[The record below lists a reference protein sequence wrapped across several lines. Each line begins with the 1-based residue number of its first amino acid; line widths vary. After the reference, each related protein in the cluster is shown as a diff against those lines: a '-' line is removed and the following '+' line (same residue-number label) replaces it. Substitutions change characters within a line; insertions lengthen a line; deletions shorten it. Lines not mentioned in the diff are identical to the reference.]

1 MKISF
6 NFIRDMSIVI
16 IAVSI
21 ITFIIGTGLRKMINH
36 SDNYGRLLAI
46 EDQYNEIKKDY
57 KKLEDRKENLIN
69 FAMFVK
75 INYPNIYEEARLKL
89 NDNQSKWSD
98 NNGYEAR

>member
-21 ITFIIGTGLRKMINH
+21 ITFLIAFGFRKMINH
-36 SDNYGRLLAI
+36 ADNYGRLLAI

-89 NDNQSKWSD
+89 NDNQSKRSD
-98 NNGYEAR
+98 NSD